1 MALSHSAIA
10 NLDLWLPSST
20 VTKISN
26 AGCLYA
32 SKTKSG
38 RSDDE
43 VRRGDLTNPTR
54 CGASSRTAFHAMKR
68 GAAPGVDGMTK
79 APRVA
84 SRNGLK
90 HIGGYFDRAD
100 VEKFAVLRARLGL
113 DNSQLIKLAI
123 DELYRK
129 HEAKRVLGIS
139 DA

>member
-1 MALSHSAIA
+1 M
-10 NLDLWLPSST
+10 
-20 VTKISN
+20 
-26 AGCLYA
+26 
-32 SKTKSG
+32 
-38 RSDDE
+38 
-43 VRRGDLTNPTR
+43 
-54 CGASSRTAFHAMKR
+54 SRTTHK
-68 GAAPGVDGMTK
+68 GAAFLQALNVQPEEKHATASVSEAPAPK

-129 HEAKRVLGIS
+129 HEAKRVLGDI
-139 DA
+139 